1 MEDYVK
7 QLGFV
12 SFLLLSL
19 ARPLLVEAAEESTA
33 TVVERAKKEGKLL
46 LYTSMNA
53 RDATLLLQEFKKRY
67 PFIDTNL
74 YRANSLKLMPRIEL
88 EARTKKHQADVFTA
102 SFPIWPELIRQKLV
116 APYVSPESQRYPKEL
131 KDPNG
136 YWTILYL
143 QVMGIAYNTRLV
155 PSGSAPKRYED
166 LLNPRW
172 KKQEIAMDY
181 RDSTWFAVMME
192 IMGENEGLNFMKR
205 LAAKDLYMR
214 ENKSLLTQLLAA
226 GEFSILAN
234 TYVDTAVEYIRSGA
248 PIEWLP
254 GRDPVPASTH
264 LSGVYAYAQNPNAAK
279 LFVDFLLSK
288 EGQKAMSGGTVLKF
302 PANPDVESDLKSKIK
317 GHKLHPIDPTMA
329 AKFDRVAK
337 NYEEIFW
344 KK

>member
-1 MEDYVK
+1 MK

-12 SFLLLSL
+12 FFLLLTL
-19 ARPLLVEAAEESTA
+19 AQPFPVEAAEDHTA
-33 TVVERAKKEGKLL
+33 TLVERARKEGKLF

-67 PFIDTNL
+67 PFIDTDL
-74 YRANSLKLMPRIEL
+74 YRANSLKLMPKVEV

-116 APYVSPESQRYPKEL
+116 APYVSPESLRYPREL

-143 QVMGIAYNTRLV
+143 QVMGMAYNTRLI
-155 PSGSAPKRYED
+155 PPASAPKRYED
-166 LLNPRW
+166 LLNARW

-234 TYVDTAVEYIRSGA
+234 TYVDTAVEYMRSGA
-248 PIEWLP
+248 P
-254 GRDPVPASTH
+254 
-264 LSGVYAYAQNPNAAK
+264 N
-279 LFVDFLLSK
+279 
-288 EGQKAMSGGTVLKF
+288 
-302 PANPDVESDLKSKIK
+302 
-317 GHKLHPIDPTMA
+317 
-329 AKFDRVAK
+329 RVAPGT
-337 NYEEIFW
+337 
-344 KK
+344 